1 MADLVTT
8 QTIADT
14 SGVKFVTK
22 MTNFSDGTGETQVKK
37 IDASE
42 VTFMSEDGNR
52 KIAKIW
58 YSINTA
64 NNKSAVELI
73 WDGATNATAML
84 LSGNGYFDLRTAGNE
99 IINNATTPTGDILLS
114 TRNFADGETVS
125 IETLQAKGYGTNASN
140 KAGVKVLAYG
150 ELSKK
155 LTLQVA
161 AISKS
166 AQAKVEAAIDNIV
179 TGNKRVVHYQMDM
192 KERRGQ
198 DSPDIKNM
206 KFRSNH

>member
-1 MADLVTT
+1 MADVVTT

-14 SGVKFVTK
+14 SGVKFVSK
-22 MTNFSDGTGETQVKK
+22 LTNFSDGTGETQVKK

-42 VTFMSEDGNR
+42 VTFMTEDGNR

-99 IINNATTPTGDILLS
+99 VVNNATTPTGDVLLS
-114 TRNFADGETVS
+114 TKNFAVGDNYTII
-125 IETLQAKGYGTNASN
+125 IE
-140 KAGVKVLAYG
+140 
-150 ELSKK
+150 
-155 LTLQVA
+155 
-161 AISKS
+161 
-166 AQAKVEAAIDNIV
+166 
-179 TGNKRVVHYQMDM
+179 
-192 KERRGQ
+192 
-198 DSPDIKNM
+198 
-206 KFRSNH
+206 FR